1 MDEDKTIDPF
11 REFWYSQK
19 AALYEIAK
27 QCQYREVIF
36 LDKSHVSMP
45 VRCIFLYKHE
55 HLLNHFR
62 EFHFDQRA
70 YNIYISCARF
80 RNTPIFSFNFA
91 ERRQQM
97 NEFSGFGCEPSYPKH
112 WAGYDFFMD
121 FDSDKPLDILPAWQ
135 DCQKAKDM
143 LDHYQVPYIVTF
155 SGKKG
160 FHLRIPYEYL
170 PQSLELGIVTFCK
183 ILGESIH
190 EKLDLKTLD
199 IGVFDERRILKV
211 PYSYDEGN
219 VCLPLTDH
227 QFDNFDIREMKA
239 KNVISDLK
247 IFNRGN
253 LMRFAELP
261 LEQARNNF
269 RKFWGEFK

>member
-1 MDEDKTIDPF
+1 MLF
-11 REFWYSQK
+11 RS
-19 AALYEIAK
+19 
-27 QCQYREVIF
+27 
-36 LDKSHVSMP
+36 
-45 VRCIFLYKHE
+45 
-55 HLLNHFR
+55 
-62 EFHFDQRA
+62 
-70 YNIYISCARF
+70 
-80 RNTPIFSFNFA
+80 
-91 ERRQQM
+91 
-97 NEFSGFGCEPSYPKH
+97 
-112 WAGYDFFMD
+112 
-121 FDSDKPLDILPAWQ
+121 LDILPAWQ
-135 DCQKAKDM
+135 DCQKVKDM

-160 FHLRIPYEYL
+160 LHLRIPYEYL

-211 PYSYDEGN
+211 PYSYDGGN

-227 QFDNFDIREMKA
+227 QFDNFDIRDMKA

-261 LEQARNNF
+261 VEQARDNF
-269 RKFWGEFK
+269 RKFWGEMK